1 MLIQYVL
8 GVINIILCLL
18 MGLIGYSYPLFDAI
32 FDYIELMTGLNIR
45 IAYIIG
51 CLIIYLIFELIV
63 V

>member
-1 MLIQYVL
+1 
-8 GVINIILCLL
+8 

-32 FDYIELMTGLNIR
+32 FDYIELITGLNIR

>member
-18 MGLIGYSYPLFDAI
+18 MGLIGYSYPLFDAR
-32 FDYIELMTGLNIR
+32 FDYIELITGLNIR